1 MRMKQTKFDPMLKQI
16 FNPMLKYIDDGK
28 FFREPFKWLY
38 AILGILNLLAPIGVL
53 VFIIDSGFFKIA
65 SGGMIVA
72 FILMWLILC
81 LVMWFGFLLWWNR
94 REKVYHASAQ
104 GDDFVAIPVYSH
116 FIQTIG
122 EWIGMIV
129 GIGGPLFTLIALLF
143 GEGGQVTALMM
154 KVPYGPSFWYIILL
168 PIGGF
173 LIVVMARAL
182 AEMLRALAAIANNTR
197 HRE

>member
-1 MRMKQTKFDPMLKQI
+1 MRMEQNKFFSF

-38 AILGILNLLAPIGVL
+38 AVLAILNLLAPLGALYV
-53 VFIIDSGFFKIA
+53 IIDSGFFDIA
-65 SGGMIVA
+65 SGGMIVS

-81 LVMWFGFLLWWNR
+81 FVLWLGFQLWWNR

-122 EWIGMIV
+122 EWIGVLV
-129 GIGGPLFTLIALLF
+129 GIGGPLFTLIALIF
-143 GEGGQVTALMM
+143 GANGQITATLM
-154 KVPYGPSFWYIILL
+154 KVPFGPNIWYIILL
-168 PIGGF
+168 PICGF

-197 HRE
+197 KRE